1 MVTKKGVIMAFD
13 GFFYR
18 KQTRLLADQLTGMYI
33 DKIYQVG
40 RYDLYLQLK
49 GGGTKRLLL
58 SAQSDQPRILLID
71 QKPETPAQPTMFT
84 MLLRKHLQSAK
95 ISAIKQISLERIVD
109 IDIATKNQIG
119 DAVNYTLRIELMGK
133 HSNIIFVDQNNMVI
147 DAIKRVGE
155 NLSIRPIV
163 PNITYKLPPSN
174 KDNLEDISV
183 EHFTKLLRSDTIA
196 IQKALYKH
204 FTGVSP
210 VLATTFCKKA
220 QIAPKSYCDK
230 LSASQLKLLWQAVR
244 SALTELSEKHFWV
257 YRQDGFI
264 KAFSAIDIDSPYEK
278 QMLSGEA
285 YCDALR
291 QFYNQQKSSN
301 QVAQKATAS
310 LKRIDA
316 LISKITS
323 HIANLEKDLASASD
337 LETYKLYGELL
348 TANLH
353 AVKKGMAN
361 ITLINYYTNEKIDI
375 PLAIDKAPNENAQY
389 YYKRYNKAKTT
400 LVKAQALIDQNK
412 TDLAY
417 LKQVRSMLE
426 CAESA
431 ADVDLINKE
440 LADGGYLKQTVSKKK
455 QRDQKL
461 PPIKYRSTEGVD
473 ILVGRNN
480 YQNDELTMKR
490 ADKEHIWLHTKDIAG
505 SHVIIT
511 RCFEDIKEQTIVEA
525 AMIAAYHSDARHS
538 SQVPVDLTEVK
549 YVKKPKGAKPGMVI
563 FTDNKTIYVNPDKEK
578 IDEMRVAD

>member
-1 MVTKKGVIMAFD
+1 MAFD

-18 KQTRLLADQLTGMYI
+18 KQTRLLADQLTGMFI
-33 DKIYQVG
+33 DKIYQVR
-40 RYDLYLQLK
+40 RYDLYIQLK

-95 ISAIKQISLERIVD
+95 ISAIKQIGLERIVD

-133 HSNIIFVDQNNMVI
+133 HSNIMFVNQNNMVI

-174 KDNLEDISV
+174 KDDLEDISAD
-183 EHFTKLLRSDTIA
+183 HFTKVLRSDTIA

-210 VLATTFCKKA
+210 VLATTICKKA
-220 QIAPKSYCDK
+220 QIAAKSYCDK
-230 LSASQLKLLWQAVR
+230 LSPSQLQLLWQAVQ
-244 SALTELSEKHFWV
+244 SALTELAEKHFWV
-257 YRQDGFI
+257 YRQDGLI

-278 QMLSGEA
+278 EALSGEA

-316 LISKITS
+316 IIAKITS

-361 ITLINYYTNEKIDI
+361 IKLLNYYTNEEIDV

-400 LVKAQALIDQNK
+400 LVKAQALIEQNN

-426 CAESA
+426 YAESA
-431 ADVDLINKE
+431 TDVDLINKE
-440 LADGGYLKQTVSKKK
+440 LADGGYLKQTDRKKK

-461 PPIKYRSTEGVD
+461 PPLKYRSTEGVD

-511 RCFEDIKEQTIVEA
+511 RCFEDIEEQTIVEA
-525 AMIAAYHSDARHS
+525 AMIAAYHSDGRHS

-578 IDEMRVAD
+578 IDKMRVTD